1 MKILTYISI
10 GCMLLIVISII
21 YTQWETKNFVE
32 SLPKSPPPLNATKK
46 YTQRPSG
53 TAPDASVKVQQEP
66 LRETQL
72 EKDKRATQREGLS
85 AESQDENAV
94 TFTEEVIETQ
104 PSMYDWR
111 NDDVHPH
118 EHSGQTNPWKS
129 AAERQALNAKGPSI
143 TVEELRSQLIEKFG
157 DIPQVH
163 TYVNMR
169 DKALREATLT
179 IDEYIIYA
187 ESMNYLFPSQKTKQ
201 SIETLKEIHR
211 TMGGQ

>member
-1 MKILTYISI
+1 MNIS
-10 GCMLLIVISII
+10 
-21 YTQWETKNFVE
+21 
-32 SLPKSPPPLNATKK
+32 
-46 YTQRPSG
+46 
-53 TAPDASVKVQQEP
+53 

-72 EKDKRATQREGLS
+72 EKDKRATQREGLG
-85 AESQDENAV
+85 AASQGENDV

-104 PSMYDWR
+104 PPMYDWR
-111 NDDVHPH
+111 SDDAHSH
-118 EHSGQTNPWKS
+118 EHSGQTNPWMS
-129 AAERQALNAKGPSI
+129 AAERQALNSKGPSI

-187 ESMNYLFPSQKTKQ
+187 ESMNYLFPDQKTKQ
-201 SIETLKEIHR
+201 SIETLKEIQR
-211 TMGGQ
+211 TMEGQ